1 MRLSV
6 CRDSAIRRTFGPQET
21 LPLAALLSFLLVGLY
36 QFLQTAPA
44 QFGASPLFQVLR
56 WLSDGL
62 MAMPLFAAAV
72 WTGHWAASRLGLTLA
87 SRTDVFRR
95 ALLIAGALAV
105 FLTPGWFAYNELAR
119 LTQSADLVFGHSHGA
134 GGGITKYWVSSVV
147 IYVLLLVPLST
158 ATIWTAYQVI
168 NRYRFRLSKIAD
180 LFARGSVIAILLGG
194 IPVLAWFLHEAA
206 NRAVSAQVY
215 YTTAQQFAHIHSHA
229 FFAADHGAHL
239 PPPGPPVTAAPF
251 ALAYQVARAF
261 QDGLV
266 GQAIGLPVV
275 ALVLLWGTSQLLHQ
289 DQHQEESSHLREV
302 AER

>member
-1 MRLSV
+1 MRLLT
-6 CRDSAIRRTFGPQET
+6 CPNSAIRRSFGPQET
-21 LPLAALLSFLLVGLY
+21 LPLAALLSFLTVGLY

-62 MAMPLFAAAV
+62 MALPLFAGAV
-72 WTGHWAASRLGLTLA
+72 WAGHWAASRLGLTLT
-87 SRTDVFRR
+87 SRADVFKR
-95 ALLIAGALAV
+95 ALLIAAALTL
-105 FLTPGWFAYNELAR
+105 FLIPGWFAYKELAT
-119 LTQSADLVFGHSHGA
+119 LTQSADLVSSHSHGA
-134 GGGITKYWVSSVV
+134 GGGITKYWVGSVV
-147 IYVLLLVPLST
+147 VYVLLLAPLS
-158 ATIWTAYQVI
+158 AAAIWAAYQVS
-168 NRYRFRLSKIAD
+168 NRYRFRLPKAVD
-180 LFARGSVIAILLGG
+180 LFARGSVIVILLGG
-194 IPVLAWFLHEAA
+194 IPVLAWFLHQAA

-215 YTTAQQFAHIHSHA
+215 YTTGLQFAHIHSHA

-275 ALVLLWGTSQLLHQ
+275 ALVLLWGTSRLRHP
-289 DQHQEESSHLREV
+289 DQYQEEGSHLQEV

>member
-1 MRLSV
+1 MRLSA
-6 CRDSAIRRTFGPQET
+6 CLNSAIRRRFDPQET
-21 LPLAALLSFLLVGLY
+21 LPLAALLSFLLTGLY

-62 MAMPLFAAAV
+62 MALPLFAVAV
-72 WTGHWAASRLGLTLA
+72 WTGHWAASRLGLTLT
-87 SRTDVFRR
+87 SRADVFRR

-105 FLTPGWFAYNELAR
+105 FLIPGWFAYNELAS
-119 LTQSADLVFGHSHGA
+119 LTHSADLVSGHSHGA
-134 GGGITKYWVSSVV
+134 GGGITKYWVSSAV
-147 IYVLLLVPLST
+147 IYMLLLLPLSA
-158 ATIWTAYQVI
+158 ATIWAAYRVTT
-168 NRYRFRLSKIAD
+168 RYRFRLSKIAD
-180 LFARGSVIAILLGG
+180 LFTRGSVIAILLGG
-194 IPVLAWFLHEAA
+194 IPVLAWFLHQAA

-215 YTTAQQFAHIHSHA
+215 YTTALQFAHIHSHA

-275 ALVLLWGTSQLLHQ
+275 ALVLLWGTSRLRHQ
-289 DQHQEESSHLREV
+289 DQHQEEGSHLQEV

>member
-1 MRLSV
+1 MRLLT
-6 CRDSAIRRTFGPQET
+6 CLNSAIRRMFSPQET
-21 LPLAALLSFLLVGLY
+21 LPLAALLSFLIVGLY

-62 MAMPLFAAAV
+62 MAVPLFAAAV
-72 WTGHWAASRLGLTLA
+72 WTGHWSASRLGLTLT
-87 SRTDVFRR
+87 SRADVFKR
-95 ALLIAGALAV
+95 ALLIAAALAL
-105 FLTPGWFAYNELAR
+105 FLIPGWFAYHELAS
-119 LTQSADLVFGHSHGA
+119 LTQSADLVSSHSHGA
-134 GGGITKYWVSSVV
+134 GGGITKYWVGSVV
-147 IYVLLLVPLST
+147 VYVLLLVPLS
-158 ATIWTAYQVI
+158 AAAIWAAYQVGT
-168 NRYRFRLSKIAD
+168 RYRFRLPTTAD

-194 IPVLAWFLHEAA
+194 IPVLAWFLHQAA

-215 YTTAQQFAHIHSHA
+215 YTTTLQFAHIHSHA
-229 FFAADHGAHL
+229 FFAADHGARL

-275 ALVLLWGTSQLLHQ
+275 ALVLLWGTSRLRRQ
-289 DQHQEESSHLREV
+289 DQHQEEGSNRQEV